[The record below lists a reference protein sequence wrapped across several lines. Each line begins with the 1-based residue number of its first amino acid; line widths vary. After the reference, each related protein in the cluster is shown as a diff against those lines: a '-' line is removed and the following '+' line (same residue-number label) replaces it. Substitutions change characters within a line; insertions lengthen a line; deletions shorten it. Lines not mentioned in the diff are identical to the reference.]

1 MKLMRAELADD
12 FSFCETLIMRNAIL
26 IVLAFGLGFSSRA
39 FAHEPLCPAPEQL
52 GNFDFATTAFHAHFE
67 GTTAYVLIEDQV
79 LVLVDIAD
87 PANMTEISSV
97 QLPVFSTWIDAIV
110 HADTLYIFDYNS
122 FVMVDISDQQN
133 PVFVGEFVNPFV
145 GTVNRASIHN
155 DYLYLKTTT
164 TRRAVIDLADPHSPA
179 FISFEVSGPRV
190 LCEINGV
197 VYSDRL
203 EVLDMSDPSN
213 PVATTPTIT
222 SALSWFHVDGEVL
235 IGFGL
240 FSQGQMFDLSDPLN
254 PENIGDIDSMYI
266 NQPQYFGV
274 IGSLVYGA
282 NYSNPDIVI
291 ADISN
296 FDSSYTVA
304 TYDLLPDGIVL
315 HLTIINGVVY
325 ILDNHS
331 LQAYAL
337 TPKPVSASRR
347 TQGPLNDVVLA
358 GDLAILAMDGGAI
371 EILDISNSANPVL
384 LSRLE
389 MGELVNAVAIKGT
402 IAYVAAGRENLNIV
416 DFSDSAN
423 PVLIGNID
431 TGRRARD
438 AVVVGDLL
446 YFVDR
451 IEGLSIFDIS
461 EPTSPLLLS
470 VTNTIGWSDDILID
484 DDRKI
489 AYYTHGRNDL
499 LILDVSD
506 PTQPV
511 SIGSIKP
518 LDFNDDGLM
527 TTTLHDGLLY
537 TAEGN
542 LGYRIFDVSDP
553 TAPIELAAF
562 DVVAA
567 TDDGNVFGFTHQLVF
582 DGSDLIVA
590 NGTGGVIRY
599 DATDPMNPIQT
610 DWVQTRSGSEIASV
624 RRMVQRG
631 DQYFSA
637 VYEGGF
643 RVYDFGDCPD
653 CPADLNGDGIVDFF
667 DVSVFLSAFNAHN
680 PIADLTADGIYDF
693 FDISAFLQFYA
704 SGCP

>member
-1 MKLMRAELADD
+1 
-12 FSFCETLIMRNAIL
+12 MRNMIL
-26 IVLAFGLGFSSRA
+26 IALAFGLGLSSRA
-39 FAHEPLCPAPEQL
+39 FGTEPLCPAPEQL
-52 GNFDFATTAFHAHFE
+52 GNLDFATTAFHAHFE

-110 HADTLYIFDYNS
+110 YADTLYIFDYDS
-122 FVMVDISDQQN
+122 FVMIDITDQQS
-133 PVFVGEFVNPFV
+133 PVLVGEFVNPFV
-145 GTVNRASIHN
+145 GTTSRVSIEQG
-155 DYLYLKTTT
+155 YVYLKTTLN
-164 TRRAVIDLADPHSPA
+164 RRTVIDLSSPHSPNL
-179 FISFEVSGPRV
+179 ISSGLFAPRLLGTIDGVS
-190 LCEINGV
+190 
-197 VYSDRL
+197 YSDEF

-213 PVATTPTIT
+213 PTALTPSIVTG
-222 SALSWFHVDGEVL
+222 LSWFEQVGETV
-235 IGFGL
+235 IGFGTQH
-240 FSQGQMFDLSDPLN
+240 QGQIIDLSDPLN
-254 PENIGDIDSMYI
+254 PVFVDDIDLLYI
-266 NQPQYFGV
+266 GTPSYFGM
-274 IGSLVYGA
+274 IGSLIYSA
-282 NYSNPDIVI
+282 DYSNPDLKVV
-291 ADISN
+291 DVSN
-296 FDSSYTVA
+296 PESHIDVA
-304 TYDLLPDGIVL
+304 SYDLLPDGIVR
-315 HLTIINGVVY
+315 HMTINDGVVY
-325 ILDNHS
+325 TLDNQS
-331 LQAYAL
+331 LRAFQV
-337 TPKPVSASRR
+337 TPTPMPATRQ
-347 TQGPLNDVVLA
+347 TQGRLNDVTLVD
-358 GDLAILAMDGGAI
+358 DLAILAMDGGAI
-371 EILDISNSANPVL
+371 EILDISNYTNPVL

-389 MGELVNAVAIKGT
+389 MGEFVNAVATKGM

-416 DFSDSAN
+416 DFSDPAN

-451 IEGLSIFDIS
+451 IEGLSIFDIG

-489 AYYTHGRNDL
+489 AYYAHGRNDL
-499 LILDVSD
+499 QILDVSD

-511 SIGSIKP
+511 SIGSITP

-542 LGYRIFDVSDP
+542 SGYRIFDVSDP

-567 TDDGNVFGFTHQLVF
+567 TDDGNEFGFTHQLVF

-610 DWVQTRSGSEIASV
+610 DWITSGNGPGIASV

-653 CPADLNGDGIVDFF
+653 CPADLNEDGIVDFF
-667 DVSVFLSAFNAHN
+667 DVSVFLSAFNTQN
-680 PIADLTADGIYDF
+680 PIADLTNDGIYDF